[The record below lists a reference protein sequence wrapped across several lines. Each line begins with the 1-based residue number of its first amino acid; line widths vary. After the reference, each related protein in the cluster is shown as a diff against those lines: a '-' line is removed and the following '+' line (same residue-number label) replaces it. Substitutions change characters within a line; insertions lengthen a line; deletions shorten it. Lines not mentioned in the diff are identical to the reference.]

1 MEKGLTFRKMPK
13 EHENHLCYMIA
24 RKGLLT
30 TIDVERVK
38 PLVSPANYI
47 CTTCGRVAAKAEN
60 LCDPLKL
67 E

>member
-1 MEKGLTFRKMPK
+1 MERERKK

-24 RKGLLT
+24 RRGFLGA

-38 PLVSPANYI
+38 PLVSPANYM

-67 E
+67 